1 MGCEFQPVVCPHQG
15 CQERCSSKDLEAHD
29 QICPHKPIACK
40 KCKEMIPRSK
50 HRVHAMAV
58 CPNREARC
66 TFSCIGCEVP
76 VQHCDLEKHLDDST
90 QGHLMLL
97 MRALMEQKE
106 LVSTLS
112 SRVEELGAAC
122 AEANEA
128 RKAEEKKNTALAAQ
142 VAGLEAKLAA
152 FEQKSAQDLRKSCD
166 AVSSDTKK
174 KTEAMEKETKKRL
187 EAAEKNHKSDL
198 GTLWSDVASFKKS
211 HSELGKVQADVK
223 ELKES
228 LQQVRSGFATAAG
241 STPVQPGAQ
250 AGA

>member
-50 HRVHAMAV
+50 HRVHAMAA

-166 AVSSDTKK
+166 AVSSDT
-174 KTEAMEKETKKRL
+174 EKETKKRL
-187 EAAEKNHKSDL
+187 EAVEKNHKSDL
-198 GTLWSDVASFKKS
+198 GTLRSDVASFKKS